1 MSVTTLQLKREKQ
14 PAAVHNAAQ
23 RLNAENQKYAYLVG
37 LIEGDGWFSF
47 SKNGKYLIYEM
58 GIELHIRDLP
68 LLRKIKKLLG
78 NIGNINIYKNNTK
91 CRYNIRN
98 KNDLRKI
105 ILPIF
110 DKHPM
115 LSKKSHTYFKFR
127 YLLLI
132 NCVYYE
138 QVEYHYESK
147 AYKQALSAFK
157 TLQSKL

>member
-1 MSVTTLQLKREKQ
+1 MSITTLQFKRKRQ
-14 PAAVHNAAQ
+14 SAAVNLAAQ

-68 LLRKIKKLLG
+68 LLCKIKHLLS
-78 NIGNINIYKNNTK
+78 NIGNRNTYKKSTK
-91 CRYNIRN
+91 CRYSIRN

-110 DKHPM
+110 DKYPM
-115 LSKKSHTYFKFR
+115 LSNKSHTYF
-127 YLLLI
+127 
-132 NCVYYE
+132 
-138 QVEYHYESK
+138 
-147 AYKQALSAFK
+147 
-157 TLQSKL
+157 